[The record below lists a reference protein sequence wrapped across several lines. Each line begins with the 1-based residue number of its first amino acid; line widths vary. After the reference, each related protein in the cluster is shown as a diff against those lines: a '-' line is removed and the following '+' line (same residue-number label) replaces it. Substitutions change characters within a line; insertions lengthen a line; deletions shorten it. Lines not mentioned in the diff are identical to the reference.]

1 MYKKGY
7 LGHNEII
14 KTNFSQEEKKRKFTL
29 LENL

>member
-14 KTNFSQEEKKRKFTL
+14 KTNFSQEEKRKKIHVT
-29 LENL
+29 